1 MYPTGPPIR
10 QLCLKWLCR
19 LRAAPGLSPSILTQN
34 LRRRPPCVKTGTF
47 TSSPWADQRELRYE
61 QRARLL
67 ARFAPLEVRGCLFE
81 YEDGIPVVFT
91 GAEAW
96 ACDPVPRLFPTSSML
111 ECREVTLEE
120 FCDSVLLYDL
130 FDAAQWVRCGDCGE
144 AVETDSGIY
153 ADLDADL
160 DLRVFH
166 HDAETHRNRAVRELE
181 LMLANMS

>member
-1 MYPTGPPIR
+1 
-10 QLCLKWLCR
+10 
-19 LRAAPGLSPSILTQN
+19 
-34 LRRRPPCVKTGTF
+34 VKTGTF